1 MSNIDRRYDALIVII
16 VFLII
21 LSSGNLR
28 PIWFFQKIFYSV
40 ENLSDKLKGFN
51 CEENKTKQLSS
62 QLFYHFKVKKFI

>member
-21 LSSGNLR
+21 LYLR
-28 PIWFFQKIFYSV
+28 PICFFQNFFYSV

-62 QLFYHFKVKKFI
+62 QLFYHFKVRKFI